1 MKIQITEDH
10 CFIGSMFQINVK
22 KKHLKSGCTVS
33 LYLRTFL
40 YLSFLPVL
48 LFELPL
54 EFPLDDPLDDPLL
67 DGEVAGTE
75 VVPEGGVAGTEAVPE
90 GEGGSGVET
99 GSMRIAPTS
108 LP

>member
-1 MKIQITEDH
+1 M
-10 CFIGSMFQINVK
+10 
-22 KKHLKSGCTVS
+22 
-33 LYLRTFL
+33 
-40 YLSFLPVL
+40 L

-54 EFPLDDPLDDPLL
+54 EFPFPLLAATAPFAVEYPLDDPLDDPLL

-99 GSMRIAPTS
+99 GSIRIAPTS